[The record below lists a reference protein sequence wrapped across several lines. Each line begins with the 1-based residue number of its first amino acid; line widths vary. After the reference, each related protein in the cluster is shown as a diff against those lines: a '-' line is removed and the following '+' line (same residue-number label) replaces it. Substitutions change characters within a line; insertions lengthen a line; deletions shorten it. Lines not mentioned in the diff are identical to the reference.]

1 MDKLLAAFE
10 RLKSGYKSRSSAIL
24 FAFWTWFS
32 NMQKSMLL
40 YVSTLDCCWSGT
52 FAASETMQ
60 AMSSKKTESH
70 HALHTVWK
78 RPHRVHDRDHI
89 SVNDDRSTMV
99 ILMGIAERIDPPSV
113 DFCVW
118 CKPPRRGVTFR
129 PLLFVRNSLCVAFW
143 VFKKCF
149 HIIFRFWWR
158 CVRLRNDQAS
168 EIVQHLAFC
177 WVLGSSYYH
186 TRKIGSLFASK
197 TGWVWRWMNSECC
210 YRG

>member
-10 RLKSGYKSRSSAIL
+10 RLKSGYKSRSSVIL
-24 FAFWTWFS
+24 FDFWTWFS

-118 CKPPRRGVTFR
+118 CKPPRRGVTFQ

-143 VFKKCF
+143 VFEKSILFLDFDDGVSGCVMTKRVKSSSIWHF
-149 HIIFRFWWR
+149 VESLARHIITP
-158 CVRLRNDQAS
+158 
-168 EIVQHLAFC
+168 E
-177 WVLGSSYYH
+177 
-186 TRKIGSLFASK
+186 K
-197 TGWVWRWMNSECC
+197 
-210 YRG
+210 